1 MTRSR
6 RTALAAAALLPLLAG
21 GFILQERSTR
31 DGARLFDQ
39 VMMLVADRFVDT
51 VGTGALYE
59 KAARGLVEELKDP
72 YTELLSPKD
81 LQEFSRATNGNY
93 GGVGMLIEDLEGH
106 ITVSKVFPNTPAEEA
121 GIQEGDRIIQ
131 IDTVSTRGW
140 KLNKVSETLIGRPGT
155 RVNVRF
161 GRTGVGE
168 PIQVRFTRAIIH
180 VPAVPYAIMLDGN
193 IGYIP
198 LQRFSETAADEIES
212 AVQRLTKEG
221 ARGIVLDLRGNGGGI
236 LDESIAVSNLFL
248 PAGKE
253 VASVRGR
260 GTRPQVYVTENKPVV
275 PTTPVIV
282 LTDGGSASA
291 SEIVAG
297 ALQDHD
303 RALIVGT
310 TSFGKGLVQTLY
322 PLDGGYALK
331 MTTAKWFTPSG
342 RSIQKERKMVNG
354 QFVEV
359 GPDTIQL
366 PDSLETE
373 VVKKDRPEFKSASG
387 RTVYGGGA
395 ITPDVIVPEDTITT
409 VEQDFVKSI
418 APKLQLVYTTLT
430 GYAMELKP
438 SVSRDFQVTAA
449 WRDELYRRLD
459 AAGVKVDRKQYD
471 AAQGYVDNLLEQRVS
486 RIAFGDSTS
495 KRRTIDDDAPLR
507 KAMQLLDK
515 TQNQRDLF
523 ALAAR
528 EQQLSAAAVKAK
540 LE

>member
-93 GGVGMLIEDLEGH
+93 GGVGMLIEDLEGN

-121 GIQEGDRIIQ
+121 GIQEGDRIIH

-140 KLNKVSETLIGRPGT
+140 KLNKVSETLIGRAGT

-161 GRTGVGE
+161 ARPGIAE

-180 VPAVPYAIMLDGN
+180 VPAVPYAIMLEGK

-198 LQRFSETAADEIES
+198 LQRFSETAADEVEA

-221 ARGIVLDLRGNGGGI
+221 ARGVVLDLRGNGGGI

-248 PAGKE
+248 PEGKE

-260 GTRPQVYVTENKPVV
+260 GTRPQVYVTENRAVV

-342 RSIQKERKMVNG
+342 RSIQKERKLVNG

-359 GPDTIQL
+359 GPDSVEL

-373 VVKKDRPEFKSASG
+373 AVKKERPAFKSASG
-387 RTVYGGGA
+387 RIVYGGGA

-409 VEQDFVKSI
+409 VEQEFVKSI
-418 APKLQLVYTTLT
+418 SPKLQLVYTTLT

-438 SVSRDFQVTAA
+438 SVSRDFQVTPA

-459 AAGVKVDRKQYD
+459 AAGVKIDRKQYD

-507 KAMQLLDK
+507 KAMELLDK
-515 TQNQRDLF
+515 TQSQRDLF

-528 EQQLSAAAVKAK
+528 EQQLSAAAPKAK

>member
-342 RSIQKERKMVNG
+342 RSIQKERKLVDG

-359 GPDTIQL
+359 Q
-366 PDSLETE
+366 PDSLETDS
-373 VVKKDRPEFKSASG
+373 VKKERPTFKSASG

-395 ITPDVIVPEDTITT
+395 ITPDVIVAEDTITT
-409 VEQDFVKSI
+409 VEQEFVKSI

>member
-161 GRTGVGE
+161 GRTGVAE
-168 PIQVRFTRAIIH
+168 PIAVRFTRAIIH
-180 VPAVPYAIMLDGN
+180 VPAVPYAIMLDGK

-248 PAGKE
+248 PEGKE

-260 GTRPQVYVTENKPVV
+260 GTRPQVYVTENKAVV

-342 RSIQKERKMVNG
+342 RSIQKDRKLVDG

-359 GPDTIQL
+359 L
-366 PDSLETE
+366 PDSLETDS
-373 VVKKDRPEFKSASG
+373 VKKERPAFKSASG

-395 ITPDVIVPEDTITT
+395 ITPDVIVAEDTITT
-409 VEQDFVKSI
+409 VEQEFVKSI

-438 SVSRDFQVTAA
+438 SVSRDFQVTQA

-459 AAGVKVDRKQYD
+459 VAGVKIDRKQYD
-471 AAQGYVDNLLEQRVS
+471 ASQGYVDNLLEQRVS

-528 EQQLSAAAVKAK
+528 EQQLSAASPKAK